1 MTGAGSIK
9 ALDLQHW
16 HITVIALYEVTIGVA
31 SICLRDEIYYIVAV
45 YISYVG

>member
-16 HITVIALYEVTIGVA
+16 HINIKVIVLYEVTIGVA
-31 SICLRDEIYYIVAV
+31 SICLRDEICYIVAV
-45 YISYVG
+45 YIS

>member
-16 HITVIALYEVTIGVA
+16 HIKEVIALYEVTIGVA
-31 SICLRDEIYYIVAV
+31 SICLRDDV
-45 YISYVG
+45 Y